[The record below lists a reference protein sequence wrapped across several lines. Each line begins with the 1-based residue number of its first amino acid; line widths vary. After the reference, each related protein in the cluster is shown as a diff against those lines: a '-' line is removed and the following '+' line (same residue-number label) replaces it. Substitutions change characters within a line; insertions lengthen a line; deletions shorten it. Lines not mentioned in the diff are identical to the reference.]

1 MGEVSVSYGMMKEW
15 YTDTV
20 ECGGETAPSVLRCLF
35 SCQSF
40 LLFDSLRIHN
50 ETHWIKKKAMKV
62 VGSYWEREEQKR
74 MLGDMRALWGYRYI
88 ETPCETV

>member
-1 MGEVSVSYGMMKEW
+1 MSYGMMKEW
-15 YTDTV
+15 YPDTV

-40 LLFDSLRIHN
+40 LLFGSLRIHN
-50 ETHWIKKKAMKV
+50 EAHWSKKKAMKV

-74 MLGDMRALWGYRYI
+74 MLGVMRASWGCRSI
-88 ETPCETV
+88 ETPCEPV